1 MRFSSILATFERRSA
16 LALAEAI
23 IPGSANIPAADEA
36 TVAAVQD
43 LVRHF
48 DPRFAKAW
56 ELAQAT
62 LSAAAIRHTG
72 RPFHR
77 LSTTAQD
84 ALIRR
89 WEDDAILSVPLGLV
103 ALVYKFV
110 HFDLRPVYEKLGG
123 KFNAVR
129 DLESPRW
136 LEQIRPGSDLADGE
150 DLECEVVVVG
160 TGAGGAVVGK
170 ELAERGFAVVFVEE
184 GEHYRRDAFDGS
196 SVSAHSRFFRFA
208 LALGNA
214 AIPLFIGRMVGGGTA
229 VNTGT
234 CFRTPPWV
242 LDRWCEDIGTDDFT
256 PSAME
261 RHFTRVEET
270 LQVGPSERRVIGP
283 IADAM
288 ARGCD
293 KLGWS
298 HGPVQ
303 RNAPGC
309 DGSGFCDF
317 GCRTD
322 AKRGTNIAYIPP
334 ALERGAML
342 YTGLRADSVIL
353 ERGRAVGIEAVA
365 KDGRKVRVRAPTVVL
380 AGGAIP
386 TPLFLLKQGI
396 ANRSGE
402 VGKNLTLHPSGAM
415 VARFPESING
425 PAHTPQGYMCDQ
437 FARDGMLILT
447 AQPDFNCA
455 GIVFPFAGRRLM
467 ETLDHFD
474 QLAGFG
480 MIVPDANKG
489 RVWRD
494 VAGYTAISYN
504 VAEQDLDRMH
514 QAMLRTGEMCL
525 AAGADKLYPVVA
537 GTGILD
543 GQRGLDNFRKTKLSP
558 TKVVWTSYHP
568 LGTSK
573 MGKDPATSVVDLDH
587 QTHDVP
593 GLFIVDGST
602 VPGPLGVNPQISIMS
617 MATRAAERIA
627 ERIES
632 RASTPS
638 RPADAVGAS

>member
-1 MRFSSILATFERRSA
+1 MSLSSIVATFERRSA

-23 IPGSANIPAADEA
+23 IPGSATVPAADEA
-36 TVAAVQD
+36 TVAAVEEV
-43 LVRHF
+43 VRNF
-48 DPRFAKAW
+48 DPRFTKAW

-62 LSAAAIRHTG
+62 LSAAAIRHGG
-72 RPFHR
+72 RPFHM

-89 WEDDAILSVPLGLV
+89 WEDDPILSVPLGLV

-110 HFDLRPVYEKLGG
+110 HFDLPQVYEKMGG
-123 KFNAVR
+123 KFNVVR
-129 DLESPRW
+129 ELESPRW
-136 LEQIRPGSDLADGE
+136 LEQIQPGNELPEGE
-150 DLECEVVVVG
+150 DIECEVVVVG

-170 ELAERGFAVVFVEE
+170 ELADRGFAVVFVEE

-196 SVSAHSRFFRFA
+196 SVSAHRRFFRFA
-208 LALGNA
+208 LAVGNA

-234 CFRTPPWV
+234 CFRTPSWV
-242 LDRWCEDIGTDDFT
+242 LDRWCEEIGTDDFT
-256 PSAME
+256 PAAME
-261 RHFTRVEET
+261 RHFARVEGT
-270 LQVGPSERRVIGP
+270 LQVGPSETRVIGP
-283 IADAM
+283 IANAM

-322 AKRGTNIAYIPP
+322 AKRGTNLAYIPP
-334 ALERGAML
+334 ALEKGAML
-342 YTGLRADSVIL
+342 FTGLRADSVLL

-365 KDGRKVRVRAPTVVL
+365 KNGRKVRVRAPTVIL

-415 VARFPESING
+415 LARLPDSIGG

-437 FARDGMLILT
+437 FAREGMLILT
-447 AQPDFNCA
+447 AQPDYNVA
-455 GIVFPFAGRRLM
+455 GIVYPFAGRRLM

-474 QLAGFG
+474 QMAGFG
-480 MIVPDANKG
+480 MIVPDVSRG

-504 VAEQDLDRMH
+504 VAEQDVDRMH
-514 QAMLRTGEMCL
+514 QAMIRTGEMCL
-525 AAGADKLYPVVA
+525 AGGADKLYPVVL
-537 GTGILD
+537 GTGVLE
-543 GQRGLDNFRKTKLSP
+543 GQRGLDQFRKAKL
-558 TKVVWTSYHP
+558 TAKNIVWTSYHP

-602 VPGPLGVNPQISIMS
+602 VPGPLGVNPQITIMG

-627 ERIES
+627 ERIGTKS
-632 RASTPS
+632 PAPS
-638 RPADAVGAS
+638 AATG